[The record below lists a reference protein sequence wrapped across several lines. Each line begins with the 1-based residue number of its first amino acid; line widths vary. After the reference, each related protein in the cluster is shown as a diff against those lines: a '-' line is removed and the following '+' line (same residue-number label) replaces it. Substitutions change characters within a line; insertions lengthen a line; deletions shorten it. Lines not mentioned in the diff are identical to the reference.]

1 MEEIALKFQKFE
13 MEEKIPLIH
22 SELSRKDKDNRL
34 RFKPNFIKRK
44 AFNTFGIIIG
54 IIIASF
60 SLCLMV
66 YFGGNFKNGQIQGTA
81 LSIEQEWENF
91 KLIFNKTY
99 SSKKEEMLRK
109 KLFIE
114 NLIFIERHNANISKK
129 FTLEMNQLG
138 DRFEHELMGST
149 YRG

>member
-1 MEEIALKFQKFE
+1 MEEITLKIQKFE
-13 MEEKIPLIH
+13 MEEKIPLLH
-22 SELSRKDKDNRL
+22 SELSNKDKDDRL
-34 RFKPNFIKRK
+34 RFKPNFIKCP
-44 AFNTFGIIIG
+44 AFSTFGIIIG

-60 SLCLMV
+60 SLCLIV
-66 YFGGNFKNGQIQGTA
+66 YFGGNFQSGQIQGTA
-81 LSIEQEWENF
+81 LSIEQEWKIF
-91 KLIFNKTY
+91 KIIHNKTY
-99 SSKKEEMLRK
+99 SSKQEELLRK

-138 DRFEHELMGST
+138 DRFVHEFMGST